1 MMADMKIFPH
11 IARPARTKGF
21 TLVELLVVIAIVAI
35 VASIATP
42 SFRNMIVASRV
53 RSAVNDWMLALQ
65 SARSEAVRQRARV
78 SVCVSDNGSTCHA
91 TIRNNYALGW
101 IVQME
106 NTRARADMVGVLQVF
121 PAVAG
126 ITMTSN
132 LAIGEVM
139 FLPNG
144 TANFPDANFAGALQI
159 TVQEDA
165 TSPDSSLTR
174 YICVTTS
181 GRARVLNQQQFDAE
195 GAC

>member
-11 IARPARTKGF
+11 IVRPASIKGF
-21 TLVELLVVIAIVAI
+21 TLIELLVVIAIVTIIAG
-35 VASIATP
+35 IATP
-42 SFRNMIVASRV
+42 SFKSMIVASKV
-53 RSAVNDWMLALQ
+53 RSAVNDWVLALQ
-65 SARSEAVRQRARV
+65 SARSEAVRQRALV
-78 SVCVSDNGSTCHA
+78 SVCVSANGSTCEPTA
-91 TIRNNYALGW
+91 RNNYALGW

-106 NTRARADMVGVLQVF
+106 NTRARTDMVGVLQVF
-121 PAVAG
+121 PAVSG
-126 ITMTSN
+126 VTMTSN

-144 TANFPDANFAGALQI
+144 TATFLDANFAGALQI

-174 YICVTTS
+174 HICVTTS
-181 GRARVLNQQQFDAE
+181 GRARVLNQQQFEAE